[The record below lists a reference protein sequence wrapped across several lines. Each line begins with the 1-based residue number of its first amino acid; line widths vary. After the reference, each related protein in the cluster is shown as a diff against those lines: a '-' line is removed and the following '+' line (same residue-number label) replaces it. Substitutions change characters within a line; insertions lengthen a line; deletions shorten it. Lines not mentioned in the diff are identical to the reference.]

1 MKRLIVLIAM
11 LLGVMSGIT
20 ANEMTQEKRVAILP
34 FMVKGNFDRLYA
46 EVALDNFTTE
56 LIKGDIY
63 QVVERAQLDKAM
75 KELQFQSGADF
86 DESSAVEVGKLAGA
100 EIVIIGIVTALKRS
114 QIVVNIRGISVKT
127 GIADFAEKEFIH
139 SKKQLFTAV
148 EKIAKKLSGSS
159 RTNSWNQ
166 SKQSEAIDFSIGEE
180 YGNVPLSHSDK
191 KFIAKYFQEK
201 WGIDPKDTYNVHD
214 MYKRYMTAGI
224 AMATVGGVCT
234 LTGFIFIMTGVA
246 CINYKTTISEKRYY
260 YGSDDYYY
268 EDKTIWPYE
277 DTGYPLLFA
286 GIPIL
291 FAVGLPL
298 IVMSSWPFVIAD
310 KTKSIYRKV
319 TGQRSFTPRISSTGG
334 FNGEDRKLEIA
345 FGCQF

>member
-1 MKRLIVLIAM
+1 MKKKLFVLITM
-11 LLGVMSGIT
+11 LVGVFFNVT
-20 ANEMTQEKRVAILP
+20 AAEFASQEKRVAILP

-139 SKKQLFTAV
+139 SKKQLLTVV
-148 EKIAKKLSGSS
+148 EKIARKLSGSS

-224 AMATVGGVCT
+224 VMAATGGVVT
-234 LTGFIFIMTGVA
+234 LTGFMMTVLGFS
-246 CINYKTTISEKRYY
+246 ISEYN
-260 YGSDDYYY
+260 YGVYHRSNRENGDAYDIAYASRN
-268 EDKTIWPYE
+268 I
-277 DTGYPLLFA
+277 GFV

-298 IVMSSWPFVIAD
+298 IAMSSWPFIMAD
-310 KTKSIYRKV
+310 KTKTIYRKV
-319 TGQRSFTPRISSTGG
+319 TGQHSFTPRVSTTGG

>member
-1 MKRLIVLIAM
+1 MKKKLFVLITM
-11 LLGVMSGIT
+11 LVGVFFNVT
-20 ANEMTQEKRVAILP
+20 AAEFASQEKRVAILP

-224 AMATVGGVCT
+224 VIATVGGVCT
-234 LTGFIFIMTGVA
+234 L
-246 CINYKTTISEKRYY
+246 
-260 YGSDDYYY
+260 
-268 EDKTIWPYE
+268 
-277 DTGYPLLFA
+277 A
-286 GIPIL
+286 GIVIS
-291 FAVGLPL
+291 VK
-298 IVMSSWPFVIAD
+298 SS
-310 KTKSIYRKV
+310 
-319 TGQRSFTPRISSTGG
+319 
-334 FNGEDRKLEIA
+334 L
-345 FGCQF
+345 

>member
-1 MKRLIVLIAM
+1 MKKKLFVLITM
-11 LLGVMSGIT
+11 LVGVFFNVT
-20 ANEMTQEKRVAILP
+20 AAEFASQEKRVAILP

-148 EKIAKKLSGSS
+148 EKIARKLSDTGASGAPS
-159 RTNSWNQ
+159 YGTNNFSTPNYA
-166 SKQSEAIDFSIGEE
+166 SPAPAMDFSISEE

-191 KFIAKYFQEK
+191 KFLVKFFQEK
-201 WGIDPKDTYNVHD
+201 WGIDPRDTYNVHD
-214 MYKRYMTAGI
+214 MYKRHLGAGI
-224 AMATVGGVCT
+224 ALAAVGGVTAFTSFMMIVMGFT
-234 LTGFIFIMTGVA
+234 LY
-246 CINYKTTISEKRYY
+246 NDY
-260 YGSDDYYY
+260 SDLADNEYY
-268 EDKTIWPYE
+268 EDMAYDCWIM
-277 DTGYPLLFA
+277 GIA

-298 IVMSSWPFVIAD
+298 IAMSSWPFMIAD
-310 KTKSIYRKV
+310 KTKTVYRKI
-319 TGQRSFTPRISSTGG
+319 TGQRSFKPRISTTGG

-345 FGCQF
+345 FGYQF

>member
-1 MKRLIVLIAM
+1 MKKKLFVLITM
-11 LLGVMSGIT
+11 LVGTIFNVT
-20 ANEMTQEKRVAILP
+20 AAEFSTQEKRVAILP

-100 EIVIIGIVTALKRS
+100 EIVIIGIITALKRS

-224 AMATVGGVCT
+224 VMATVGGVVT
-234 LTGFIFIMTGVA
+234 LAGIIMTGV
-246 CINYKTTISEKRYY
+246 
-260 YGSDDYYY
+260 G
-268 EDKTIWPYE
+268 
-277 DTGYPLLFA
+277 A
-286 GIPIL
+286 GIFNIEESEDNRHYYRPYDDQGIAVL
-291 FAVGLPL
+291 AGGISMTLAVGLPL
-298 IVMSSWPFVIAD
+298 IAMSSWPFMIAD
-310 KTKSIYRKV
+310 KTKTIYKKV
-319 TGQRSFTPRISSTGG
+319 TGNRSFTPRVSSTGG